1 LKKLFINKHVKVT
14 VMMFNAS
21 VVLMFEVNIVIN
33 EL

>member
-1 LKKLFINKHVKVT
+1 
-14 VMMFNAS
+14 MFNAS